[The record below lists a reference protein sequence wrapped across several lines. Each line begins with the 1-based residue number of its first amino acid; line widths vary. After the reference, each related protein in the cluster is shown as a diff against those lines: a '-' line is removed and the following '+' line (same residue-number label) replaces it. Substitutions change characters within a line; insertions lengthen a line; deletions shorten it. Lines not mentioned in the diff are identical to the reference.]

1 MVSLTEAVLA
11 IVLVFAGFLVISLLA
26 TLLGFLP
33 AIVAT
38 VIVYLLTGSL
48 LYAGVAFVVIAFAW
62 ALVKHK

>member
-1 MVSLTEAVLA
+1 MVSLTEAVLV
-11 IVLVFAGFLVISLLA
+11 IVLVFAGFLVISLFA